1 MSSPTGGIAI
11 RVPEQVVHRAFGE
24 QTVLLNLETGQYH
37 GLNQTGRRIFELLVE
52 RGSTSG
58 IAAQI
63 AAEYEI
69 DEARAASDLEEL
81 CASLRD
87 RGLLEMDADA
97 SA

>member
-1 MSSPTGGIAI
+1 MISESGGAGVK
-11 RVPEQVVHRAFGE
+11 VPEQVVHRAFGE

-52 RGSTSG
+52 RGSTAG
-58 IAAQI
+58 VAAQI

-69 DEARAASDLEEL
+69 DEGRAAADVEEL

-87 RGLLEMDADA
+87 RGLLELDAHA